1 MGPVAGGVGDQRPKN
16 MDLAQLPPEVAQQL
30 MEKQPS
36 TSTQQPDGQPS
47 TPTVEPDAE
56 YAQQGSEGIPSGSF
70 VATQDGQLRSPEAPQ
85 QQEAVAPKR
94 KKPLTDKPVIDLLPV
109 ENLRISPS
117 ANWMDPINSS
127 PYVIHL
133 MPMYAM
139 DVKAKIDKGE
149 WLPCSDAEI
158 LKATE
163 IKADSTRAARN
174 SPRDDPASQDAAG
187 IDDYTIVWVQRHI
200 HKKHGKDWEFY
211 TLADTQLLS
220 DAVPLEEVELHGIR
234 PYVMG
239 VAILETHKT
248 YPTSVPQLNRGLQDE
263 INEVTNQR
271 IDNVK
276 FVLNKKWFVRR
287 GRNADLSGLVRNVPG
302 GVVML
307 DDPEKDVREIN
318 WPDVTASAF
327 QEQNSLTM
335 ESNELLGNFDPAS
348 IMQANQRQPAHNMA
362 MLGNSQGTLAEY
374 LLRTFVETFVQP
386 VLRHLVKL
394 EQAYETDQV
403 ILKIASKRAK
413 TLQRFGIDEVTDDLL
428 ANELTLTVNVGM
440 GATDPMQK
448 LQKFLLGMGQYTAML
463 KTPVPGINMQEVGK
477 EIFGLLGYS
486 DGTRFFVSDNP
497 QMQMMQ
503 QQLMG
508 ANKMIQDLQKQIKDK
523 SGAHLAKVAATH
535 MQVDGSLKKAAV
547 HEHNMNMRTLA
558 QHWHAMHE
566 SEQVRAHELRLALTS
581 RPPTK
586 EGTQ

>member
-1 MGPVAGGVGDQRPKN
+1 MDSNLRKQWEDSIRAFNNQHPTDSKYNMPQFEKRSRLYRPRTRTIIRKHEAAAAAAFFSNMDVVSITPQDQTNKVEAASAAIWKEVLQHRLTKTIPWYLVVLGGLQDAQTVGVAIAHVHWDYEVDQDAEISEPEPPVMGPVAGGVGDQRPKN

-335 ESNELLGNFDPAS
+335 GRTNA
-348 IMQANQRQPAHNMA
+348 R
-362 MLGNSQGTLAEY
+362 NSTGFRPSGE
-374 LLRTFVETFVQP
+374 
-386 VLRHLVKL
+386 
-394 EQAYETDQV
+394 
-403 ILKIASKRAK
+403 
-413 TLQRFGIDEVTDDLL
+413 
-428 ANELTLTVNVGM
+428 TLTPKRNW
-440 GATDPMQK
+440 
-448 LQKFLLGMGQYTAML
+448 LRYW
-463 KTPVPGINMQEVGK
+463 
-477 EIFGLLGYS
+477 
-486 DGTRFFVSDNP
+486 
-497 QMQMMQ
+497 
-503 QQLMG
+503 
-508 ANKMIQDLQKQIKDK
+508 
-523 SGAHLAKVAATH
+523 HLA
-535 MQVDGSLKKAAV
+535 SLCK
-547 HEHNMNMRTLA
+547 
-558 QHWHAMHE
+558 
-566 SEQVRAHELRLALTS
+566 
-581 RPPTK
+581 TK
-586 EGTQ
+586 H